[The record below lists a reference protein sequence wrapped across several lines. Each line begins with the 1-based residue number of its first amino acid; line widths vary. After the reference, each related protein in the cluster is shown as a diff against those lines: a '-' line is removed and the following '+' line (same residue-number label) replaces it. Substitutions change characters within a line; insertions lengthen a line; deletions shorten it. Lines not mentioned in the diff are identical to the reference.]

1 MKKTYLLSL
10 AVASLLLSGCGS
22 STTGEDGVA
31 NTGTTLTVERGPI
44 LKATVV
50 DANGQR
56 ARDDGNG
63 RYTFASTPIYP
74 VMAVGGVIDM
84 DRDGTVS
91 VGDVVSDLNLTTAAG
106 SVITV
111 ATTLASNP
119 ATKGELDRI
128 AADLNLTVADIISK
142 TPSDSKEI
150 EAISNIAYK
159 YMKDNNITDL
169 QDTQDVKLQGLNISD
184 EVHTEYQFYVSDD
197 THDFERNEQELMDE
211 LERNNPLAVDYLE
224 NLAEVE
230 SELGDIESEL
240 EELDLNDVK
249 NELLALKSKYEVEYG
264 DLDYE
269 DEGDDINHYQG
280 VSCASCHGSATAF
293 ALAPSLSDSY
303 EDDDNENESDENE
316 NENENESESGEN
328 VFTSGATIF
337 TVLDAP
343 SNSALKAASNYTLR
357 LVLESGTTEG
367 YRIGRG
373 TGNVNGTFNAGI
385 TNYTAEVLDS
395 RGNVVNA
402 SLPNSHDASRF
413 DCNSCHTAIGTNGA
427 PGRIVSFSYSAPTTP
442 TVPVDTNTTVPTD
455 TNTTVPTDTNTT
467 TVPTVPADTNTT
479 VPTDTNTTVPTV
491 VAKSFA
497 SDVLPV
503 VNTKCAS
510 CHGSSGGFTI
520 TNSSTPYAGV
530 VPFLNLTTP
539 TTSALL
545 EKSSGTVFHGG
556 GTVLRTSSAEYLTI
570 RDWISEGALDN

>member
-169 QDTQDVKLQGLNISD
+169 QDTQDAKLQGLNISD
-184 EVHTEYQFYVSDD
+184 DVHTEYQFYVSDD

-211 LERNNPLAVDYLE
+211 LERTNPLAVDYLE

-230 SELGDIESEL
+230 SKLGDIESKL

-269 DEGDDINHYQG
+269 DEGDDVNHYQG
-280 VSCASCHGSATAF
+280 VSCASCHSSATAF
-293 ALAPSLSDSY
+293 TLAPSLSDSY
-303 EDDDNENESDENE
+303 ENDENENESGD
-316 NENENESESGEN
+316 NENENESGEN
-328 VFTSGATIF
+328 IFTSGATIF
-337 TVLDAP
+337 TTLDAQ

-395 RGNVVNA
+395 RGNGVNA

-427 PGRIVSFSYSAPTTP
+427 PGRIVSFSYSAPTIP
-442 TVPVDTNTTVPTD
+442 TVPID

-467 TVPTVPADTNTT
+467 T
-479 VPTDTNTTVPTV
+479 PTV

-497 SDVLPV
+497 SDTLPIL
-503 VNTKCAS
+503 NTKCAS

-520 TNSSTPYAGV
+520 TNSATPYAGV
-530 VPFLNLTTP
+530 VPFVNIVTP
-539 TTSALL
+539 TASILL
-545 EKSSGTVFHGG
+545 EKASSTVFHGG
-556 GTVLRTSSAEYLTI
+556 GTVLTAGSAEYLTI
-570 RDWISEGALDN
+570 RDWISEGALNN